1 MFLSIKEAITVYR
14 DGCKGKCSQTTG
26 IILGKAFF
34 AGMMIGLG
42 AAGSSV
48 AAHAITNVGIAR
60 LIAAVVFPV
69 GLMMVI
75 LMGAELFTGDCLL
88 AIGIP
93 ERDISPLD
101 FAKTLF
107 FVYIGN
113 LIGGIVLSALVVLSG
128 QLDYSKGLLGA
139 YTINVAVK
147 KVGLSFGTAIS
158 SGILCNILVCAAVV
172 MALCAKDVSGK
183 LFVSFFV
190 IMLFVTSG
198 FEHCVANMY
207 YITAGIMAKMNPEY
221 VSVAINQY
229 GLSDIQL
236 ASLNVKNMIINNLI
250 PVTIGNIIGGS
261 LFVGLPFYYLNRDK
275 KKEAVTNGEYAVNNN
290 SGAYN

>member
-1 MFLSIKEAITVYR
+1 MFLTIKEAITSYK
-14 DGCKGKCSQTTG
+14 DSCKGKCNQTTG
-26 IILGKAFF
+26 KILGKAFF

-48 AAHAITNVGIAR
+48 AAHAISNVGLAR
-60 LIAAVVFPV
+60 LTAAVVFPV

-88 AIGIP
+88 AIGLP
-93 ERDISPLD
+93 EKNISVLE
-101 FAKTLF
+101 FIKMLVL
-107 FVYIGN
+107 VYAGN
-113 LIGGIVLSALVVLSG
+113 LIGGIVLAWLIMTSG

-139 YTINVAVK
+139 YTINLAVK
-147 KVGLSFGTAIS
+147 KVNISFVTGVS

-172 MALCAKDVSGK
+172 MAICAKDVTGK
-183 LFVSFFV
+183 LLVSFFV

-207 YITAGIMAKMNPEY
+207 YITAGLMAKMNPEY
-221 VSVAINQY
+221 VAVAMEQY
-229 GLSDIQL
+229 VLDANKIE
-236 ASLNVKNMIINNLI
+236 SLNITNMVVKNLI

-261 LFVGLPFYYLNRDK
+261 CFVGLPFYYLNCEK
-275 KKEAVTNGEYAVNNN
+275 K
-290 SGAYN
+290 